1 MRWVHSGNITAQP
14 CCSSQQ
20 RTAWAGPTTLPAKHP
35 LPRQANSL
43 RPHPT
48 HHYPTHSHSNTH
60 TLCRECDHVL
70 TTRELAKVVAD
81 KGWDYAQLPEAD
93 FDSFLGLGSGAAAL
107 FGTTGGVMEAALRCG
122 AGSCPA

>member
-1 MRWVHSGNITAQP
+1 M
-14 CCSSQQ
+14 
-20 RTAWAGPTTLPAKHP
+20 
-35 LPRQANSL
+35 
-43 RPHPT
+43 
-48 HHYPTHSHSNTH
+48 
-60 TLCRECDHVL
+60 L

-122 AGSCPA
+122 AGALPRLISQRGLCRGLGLGIASCAGRPPALHARGPVLPLHSPHLS